1 MRKLI
6 VSLLGVVALGAAS
19 LAWSQGTVL
28 DANGIGKDCAKVR
41 GAATVQSP
49 SVGQLAEGPGW
60 LEIKGRRYDGTFK
73 VLAIPDA
80 TPDVD
85 PQTGEIRLS
94 SFGFE
99 SYIFDGGTLY
109 ARDVALWRGNVLM
122 PGQFDIF
129 GAALSG
135 PAFDQSPAYPTW
147 GTSVF
152 AKALLSLRF
161 RGTIVID
168 AAGVVHGT
176 YTVEDG
182 SICNVDWKAIK

>member
-1 MRKLI
+1 MRKFI
-6 VSLLGVVALGAAS
+6 ISLCTIVALGATS
-19 LAWSQGTVL
+19 LVFAQGTAL

-41 GAATVQSP
+41 GAATVEGPQ
-49 SVGQLAEGPGW
+49 GQVLTGPGW
-60 LEIKGRRYDGTFK
+60 LEIKGRRYDGLFK

-85 PQTGEIRLS
+85 PQTGAIRLS

-99 SYIFDGGTLY
+99 SYIFDGGTMY

-129 GAALSG
+129 GATLSG
-135 PAFDQSPAYPTW
+135 PAFDQSPDYPTW
-147 GTSVF
+147 GTGVF

-168 AAGVVHGT
+168 AAGAVRGT

>member
-6 VSLLGVVALGAAS
+6 LSLFSVAALGAAS
-19 LAWSQGTVL
+19 LAFAQGTVL
-28 DANGIGKDCAKVR
+28 SPNGIGQDCAKVR
-41 GAATVQSP
+41 GAATVEGPQ
-49 SVGQLAEGPGW
+49 GQVLTGPGW
-60 LEIKGRRYDGTFK
+60 LEIKGRRYDGLFR
-73 VLAIPDA
+73 VLSIPDV

-85 PQTGEIRLS
+85 QQTGAVRLS

-99 SYIFDGGTLY
+99 SYIFDGGTMY
-109 ARDVALWRGNVLM
+109 ARDVALWRGNVLT

-129 GAALSG
+129 GASLSG

-147 GTSVF
+147 GTGVF

-168 AAGVVHGT
+168 AAGVVRGT

>member
-1 MRKLI
+1 MHKLI
-6 VSLLGVVALGAAS
+6 VSLLGIAALGATS
-19 LAWSQGTVL
+19 LALAQGTVL
-28 DANGIGKDCAKVR
+28 GANGIGQDCAKVR
-41 GAATVQSP
+41 GAATVQSAGL
-49 SVGQLAEGPGW
+49 GQMAEGPGW
-60 LEIKGRRYDGTFK
+60 LEIKGRRYDGLFQL
-73 VLAIPDA
+73 VAIADA

-85 PQTGEIRLS
+85 PQTGAIRVS

-122 PGQFDIF
+122 PGQFEIF
-129 GAALSG
+129 GASLSG

-147 GTSVF
+147 GTGVF

-168 AAGVVHGT
+168 AAGVVRGT

>member
-6 VSLLGVVALGAAS
+6 VSLLGIVALGATS
-19 LAWSQGTVL
+19 LAWAQGTVL

-49 SVGQLAEGPGW
+49 SAGQLAEGPGW
-60 LEIKGRRYDGTFK
+60 LEIKGRRYDGLFQ
-73 VLAIPDA
+73 VRAIPDA

-85 PQTGEIRLS
+85 PQTGAIRLS

-99 SYIFDGGTLY
+99 SYIFEGGTLY
-109 ARDVALWRGNVLM
+109 ARDVALWRGNVLL
-122 PGQFDIF
+122 PGQFEIF
-129 GAALSG
+129 GATLSG

-147 GTSVF
+147 GTGVF

-168 AAGVVHGT
+168 GAGGMRGT

>member
-1 MRKLI
+1 MRKFI
-6 VSLLGVVALGAAS
+6 ISVCTIVALGATS
-19 LAWSQGTVL
+19 LAFAQGTVI
-28 DANGIGKDCAKVR
+28 NEHGIGRDCAKVR
-41 GAATVQSP
+41 GAATVYSA
-49 SVGQLAEGPGW
+49 SVGQPAEGPGW
-60 LEIKGRRYDGTFK
+60 LEIKGRRYDGLFR

-85 PQTGEIRLS
+85 PQTGAIRMS
-94 SFGFE
+94 SFGYE

-129 GAALSG
+129 GATLSG

-147 GTSVF
+147 GTGVF
-152 AKALLSLRF
+152 ANALLSLRF

-168 AAGVVHGT
+168 AAGSLRGT